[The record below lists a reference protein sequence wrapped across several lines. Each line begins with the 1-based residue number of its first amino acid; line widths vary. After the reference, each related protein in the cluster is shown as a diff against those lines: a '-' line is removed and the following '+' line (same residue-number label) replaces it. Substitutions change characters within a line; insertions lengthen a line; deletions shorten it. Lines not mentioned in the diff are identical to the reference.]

1 MEVEKVLE
9 KFRDAIIGEIR
20 KNSRN
25 SKLKSEDS
33 LRDLSLQLNT
43 MNKRIWN
50 WVIRF
55 LLNFGDYNSGV
66 TKIPTEKEAEND
78 WEARFKKGVED
89 FVGGVDTEI
98 VVRQGTWLWSGWKN
112 ELKKRGISYHRSIE
126 VFKLHSDGFFVRA

>member
-1 MEVEKVLE
+1 MREYKKRILKLNGFNGSRESLE

-55 LLNFGDYNSGV
+55 LLNFGDYNCGV
-66 TKIPTEKEAEND
+66 TE
-78 WEARFKKGVED
+78 
-89 FVGGVDTEI
+89 
-98 VVRQGTWLWSGWKN
+98 
-112 ELKKRGISYHRSIE
+112 
-126 VFKLHSDGFFVRA
+126 